1 MLSKLTILF
10 AGIPILSMCA
20 TQAKYFVYVGTYG
33 KGVYAYSFDTD
44 NAKLQSI
51 GLAGEVVNPSFLAAD
66 RDYRYLYAASE
77 VEGRVNGAV
86 AGFAIDRGTGALR
99 FLNSQ
104 SSGGQSPCHVTVDH
118 TGRMLI
124 VANYGTGGVSA
135 YPIERDGHIGAM
147 SSLMTAEGSSVN
159 PQRQKGPHAH
169 EAVIEADNRRVYVP
183 DLGLDEIRIYR
194 LDPEHAKLL
203 PNEPPFAK
211 EQAGF
216 GPRHMAFSP
225 NGKYAYVVNEL
236 NPKVTVFSHNKADGS
251 MHPVQTIS
259 TVPEGFSGESDPA
272 EIRID
277 REGKFVYATNRG
289 PGTVAVFAVNQN
301 DGTLKQ
307 VQVAPTGGTVPRGF
321 QLDPTGKF
329 AFAGDQKSNEFV
341 IFRIDPHSGKLTL
354 TGQKLEVS
362 SPVDFLFIPAK

>member
-1 MLSKLTILF
+1 
-10 AGIPILSMCA
+10 
-20 TQAKYFVYVGTYG
+20 
-33 KGVYAYSFDTD
+33 
-44 NAKLQSI
+44 
-51 GLAGEVVNPSFLAAD
+51 
-66 RDYRYLYAASE
+66 
-77 VEGRVNGAV
+77 
-86 AGFAIDRGTGALR
+86 
-99 FLNSQ
+99 
-104 SSGGQSPCHVTVDH
+104 
-118 TGRMLI
+118 
-124 VANYGTGGVSA
+124 
-135 YPIERDGHIGAM
+135 
-147 SSLMTAEGSSVN
+147 
-159 PQRQKGPHAH
+159 
-169 EAVIEADNRRVYVP
+169 
-183 DLGLDEIRIYR
+183 
-194 LDPEHAKLL
+194 
-203 PNEPPFAK
+203 
-211 EQAGF
+211 
-216 GPRHMAFSP
+216 
-225 NGKYAYVVNEL
+225 
-236 NPKVTVFSHNKADGS
+236 

-321 QLDPTGKF
+321 QLDPSGKF